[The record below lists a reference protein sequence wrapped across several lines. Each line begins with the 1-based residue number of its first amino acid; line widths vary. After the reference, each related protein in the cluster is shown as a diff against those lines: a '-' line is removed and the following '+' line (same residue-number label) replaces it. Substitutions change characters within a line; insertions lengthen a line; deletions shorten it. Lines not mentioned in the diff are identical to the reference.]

1 MKKIKTLSIAL
12 GILLISLLVLNP
24 NIAYAA
30 ETKRNLT
37 YQKTR
42 PYSDDNGDNVNDNEE
57 YLLRRGVTGNS
68 DLQYSVV
75 KIYDPTDSNNKF
87 KDIFY
92 CLRGGKGFG
101 SVDYNLPGE
110 VAQEYTVLEDMK
122 KNADSV
128 ISKYQELYNVN
139 LNRTEPTITFNGK
152 SYNNINIYNAILW
165 IADNAYLPVTT
176 EKYNAEEYKTELLT
190 KIGIAKV
197 NQSMITDDDLEV
209 IQQLAFWY
217 FANYDENGKEGT
229 VSVETQAIA
238 NLLKLKING
247 DNNNTVTFDNPKTQK
262 VRGNY
267 LNLIYQYFVENAIKE
282 GEKTDSTIRNTANNS
297 SDIRFDKNV
306 KFKVEKIEEDN
317 DGPEIEKYYKIG
329 PFKVTATDKRSNFNI
344 ALIDG
349 AGNIINPY
357 YYFSQEDSS
366 WQRTEIFKVMDST
379 TGEEVSNLKY
389 DTEYYIE
396 LYVTAEDEGAISE
409 WVDIDASNFSL
420 EVSQTN
426 KWTTENFLF
435 KGNEDQAVI
444 EIKRDQ
450 ETVKDTVSTEV
461 PKRYDLALRK
471 FITSIK
477 RGETNIDVASRIP
490 SIDTT
495 TLINGITDRTGTVQ
509 HTATYTHSKTP
520 LTVETGDIVTYKIRV
535 YNEGEVDGKATEVTD
550 YLPEGLELV
559 AGGNNTWIA
568 GTQIT
573 LKNGSKVTPIT
584 SNDLKDTTIKAFDK
598 TKTSETTAGIWQKAD
613 KGEGGL
619 YYADLEVQCKVV
631 ATASGVDQN
640 LRNIAAITADD
651 GDDADSVPE
660 KPDLDNYNP
669 TENNSTYQQ
678 DDDDY
683 EDLKL
688 AKKEFDLSLRKFIS
702 KVERVNAE
710 TSEKETI
717 NIASRVPQIK
727 IADLK
732 SGKDSTAK
740 YVHPKNTLTLKRGD
754 IITYTIR
761 VYNEGGL
768 DGYVTEVKDYL
779 PEGLEL
785 VEGENEEWTQ
795 NENILT
801 TTSLADKKLLAY
813 NKNTTSVA
821 EGTNWQKAIDDNS
834 GLYYYDLQVV
844 CKIKDEVT
852 DGAILKNVAEIS
864 ADKAL
869 PTDIDDRDSIP
880 NNVYEDNKHTPGQ
893 EVDGYTPGEQDDD
906 DFEQVTVE
914 PAEVFDLALRKY
926 IVSVNE
932 KVLTGEESRVPNID
946 VTPLKQSETTAD
958 YKHKKDPVEV
968 AMGDIVTY
976 RFTVYNE
983 GDLKGYVYSITDYL
997 PKGLEFDAESNTKF
1011 IEAKASGKY
1020 TAEELEGKEY
1030 IYSIDK
1036 EKNTITI
1043 SKKPSLTEVG
1053 LQETLFT
1060 LDPFNGEQLDSESID
1075 IKFKVTAAESGNDQ
1089 VLTNV
1094 ATMDYASAPRP
1105 QEEKTKD
1112 RDSESTTFTEPT
1124 AEKLL
1129 EQLPGYKGNDKNKTD
1144 LTDSNYHYEGQQDD
1158 DDFEKIIVK
1167 GKTFDLSLRKYI
1179 TTLNG
1184 TKLEG
1189 DKDRTPQIDTT
1200 KLKEGKA
1207 TTAIYKHPKDALTV
1221 RKGDIVTYKIRV
1233 YNEGQRDGY
1242 ATLVTDYLPEGLGF
1256 LPGYT
1261 NNSVWLVP
1269 KVTGEDGKETLP
1281 EGVKTISLVGESG
1294 FYNDESSIDKNK
1306 IKLEDFKD
1314 PITEE
1319 VPIDYSG
1326 IQIVTGERLAI
1337 STKSLE
1343 DKKIKSYKSEKAEED
1358 LWQQSTNDENDGLFY
1373 QEVEITCIVLKEN
1386 TYRGILKNVAEITG
1400 AKDSEGTEIKN
1411 KGDDRDSEPNNVYE
1425 DDKHT
1430 PGQEVDGYTPGEQDD
1445 DDFEKLQLKYFD
1457 LALRKF
1463 ITKVDDKAPETS
1475 REPVPDVTTLID
1487 GTYDRNGKKEY
1498 TATYNHTK
1506 EPLWVKNGSDVE
1518 YTIRVYNEG
1527 SEDGYAYEV
1536 SDDIPE
1542 GLIFDPENATNKS
1555 YGWTMYREMTE
1566 EDEDVAKE
1574 DIIEYN
1580 GKKYVVTTKAEEA
1593 TMIRTRYLEKTL
1605 IKAFNP
1611 ETKELSHADVKVVF
1625 TVKEPKDSKDFD
1637 KDRVIINQAQI
1648 TEDSGNDED
1657 SEPNKWQDEDDED
1670 IEKVRIPIF
1679 DLSLLKWV
1687 TQSVVTVDGK
1697 TTTTNTGFKPNQ
1709 GLTESTGE
1717 DIRNNSEAEPMA
1729 KVELD
1734 KKKLS
1739 KTVVKFVYKIRVTN
1753 EGEIPGYAT
1762 EITDY
1767 IPEGLEFHEE
1777 DGNNKALGWVKS
1789 GDDKIITRALE
1800 TTLLNPGESKEV
1812 EVTFRWINSE
1822 KNLGEKINIAE
1833 ISEDAN
1839 NYNTDDIDST
1849 PNNKENPY
1857 DKEQEDDDDFAL
1869 VILSI
1874 KTGAA
1879 EFIQYFTI
1887 ITISVAILGAG
1898 VYLIKR
1904 YVLIS

>member
-1 MKKIKTLSIAL
+1 MKKIRTLSIAL
-12 GILLISLLVLNP
+12 GIILISLLVLNP

-37 YQKTR
+37 YQRTR
-42 PYSDDNGDNVNDNEE
+42 PYSDDNGDNNIDNEE
-57 YLLRRGVTGNS
+57 YTFARNKDG
-68 DLQYSVV
+68 QEFKYSIV
-75 KIYDPTDSNNKF
+75 KIFDYNKRELETPYKKFEDS
-87 KDIFY
+87 FY
-92 CLRGGKGFG
+92 CIRGGKGFG
-101 SVDYNLPGE
+101 SVEFGDSSSTNSTK
-110 VAQEYTVLEDMK
+110 YTVIEDMK
-122 KNADSV
+122 SNANDV
-128 ISKYQELYNVN
+128 IAKYKELYNIN
-139 LNRTEPTITFNGK
+139 LDRTENITFNEK
-152 SYNNINIYNAILW
+152 TYNNVNIYNAMLW
-165 IADNAYLPVTT
+165 IADNAYLPVSTD
-176 EKYNAEEYKTELLT
+176 KYNAQEYKTELLT

-197 NQSMITDDDLEV
+197 NQGMITDDDLEV

-217 FANYDENGKEGT
+217 FANYDENGKNES
-229 VSVETQAIA
+229 VSTTNPTPVNWLA
-238 NLLKLKING
+238 ING
-247 DNNNTVTFDNPKTQK
+247 SNDAFGT
-262 VRGNY
+262 RRANY
-267 LNLIYQYFVENAIKE
+267 LNRIYQYFIEEALKE
-282 GEKTDSTIRNTANNS
+282 GSDSASKIRETTNS
-297 SDIRFDKNV
+297 DSVNIEFDKNI
-306 KFKVEKIEEDN
+306 KFGVEDKNSTGTKPNPYEN
-317 DGPEIEKYYKIG
+317 YYLIG
-329 PFKVTATDKRSNFNI
+329 PFKITTNDARYNDFELALKDGKGNIVNQYFYFEQTEDTLKRMQIFDV
-344 ALIDG
+344 IDS
-349 AGNIINPY
+349 AGN
-357 YYFSQEDSS
+357 
-366 WQRTEIFKVMDST
+366 KVELEKVT
-379 TGEEVSNLKY
+379 YNN
-389 DTEYYIE
+389 EYYIK
-396 LYVTAEDEGAISE
+396 LYKSAMEF
-409 WVDIDASNFSL
+409 VDIDCSKFSL
-420 EVSQTN
+420 KVSKTG
-426 KWTTENFLF
+426 KWATANFLYAT
-435 KGNEDQAVI
+435 GNDQAVI
-444 EIKRDQ
+444 EIKRDKA
-450 ETVKDTVSTEV
+450 EAEDEISTEV

-471 FITSIK
+471 FITAIK
-477 RGETNIDVASRIP
+477 RGETNVEVASRTP

-495 TLINGITDRTGTVQ
+495 TLINGITDRTGKKQ
-509 HTATYTHSKTP
+509 YTATYTHSKDA
-520 LTVETGDIVTYKIRV
+520 LTVETGDIVTYTIRV
-535 YNEGEVDGKATEVTD
+535 YNEGEIDGKATEVTD

-559 AGGNNTWIA
+559 SGGKNKWTAGA
-568 GTQIT
+568 QIT
-573 LKNGSKVTPIT
+573 LANGSKVTPIT
-584 SNDLKDTTIKAFDK
+584 STDLSNTTIKAFDK
-598 TKTSETTAGIWQKAD
+598 TKTSEATTGIWQKAD

-631 ATASGVDQN
+631 ATASGLDQN

-651 GDDADSVPE
+651 GDDEDSVPE
-660 KPDLDNYNP
+660 KPDLDDYKP
-669 TENNSTYQQ
+669 EENNSTYQQ

-683 EDLKL
+683 EDLVL
-688 AKKEFDLSLRKFIS
+688 
-702 KVERVNAE
+702 
-710 TSEKETI
+710 
-717 NIASRVPQIK
+717 P
-727 IADLK
+727 
-732 SGKDSTAK
+732 GKT
-740 YVHPKNTLTLKRGD
+740 
-754 IITYTIR
+754 
-761 VYNEGGL
+761 
-768 DGYVTEVKDYL
+768 
-779 PEGLEL
+779 
-785 VEGENEEWTQ
+785 
-795 NENILT
+795 
-801 TTSLADKKLLAY
+801 
-813 NKNTTSVA
+813 
-821 EGTNWQKAIDDNS
+821 
-834 GLYYYDLQVV
+834 
-844 CKIKDEVT
+844 
-852 DGAILKNVAEIS
+852 
-864 ADKAL
+864 
-869 PTDIDDRDSIP
+869 
-880 NNVYEDNKHTPGQ
+880 
-893 EVDGYTPGEQDDD
+893 
-906 DFEQVTVE
+906 
-914 PAEVFDLALRKY
+914 FDLALRKY
-926 IVSVNE
+926 ITEVNGTKLE
-932 KVLTGEESRVPNID
+932 DTRVPDID
-946 VTPLKQSETTAD
+946 ITKLASGEATTAD

-968 AMGDIVTY
+968 KNGDIVTY

-997 PKGLEFDAESNTKF
+997 PEGLEFDAESNPKF
-1011 IEAKASGKY
+1011 IEAKTSGEY
-1020 TAEELEGKEY
+1020 TSEELEGKEY
-1030 IYSIDK
+1030 IYSINK

-1043 SKKPSLTEVG
+1043 SKIESAEKTG
-1053 LQETLFT
+1053 LQAYLFA

-1075 IKFKVTAAESGNDQ
+1075 VKFKVTAKESGNDQ

-1094 ATMDYASAPRP
+1094 ATMNYTSAPRP
-1105 QEEKTKD
+1105 QEEKVKD
-1112 RDSESTTFTEPT
+1112 RDSEPTTFTEPT

-1129 EQLPGYKGNDKNKTD
+1129 EPLPGYKGKDKNKTD

-1167 GKTFDLSLRKYI
+1167 GKPFDLSLRKYI
-1179 TTLNG
+1179 TSLNG

-1200 KLKEGKA
+1200 KLKTGEE
-1207 TTAIYKHPKDALTV
+1207 TTAIYKHPKNALTV

-1233 YNEGQRDGY
+1233 YNEAQRDGY
-1242 ATLVTDYLPEGLGF
+1242 ATLVTDYLPDGLGF

-1261 NNSVWLVP
+1261 NNSAWLVP

-1281 EGVKTISLVGESG
+1281 EGVKTISLVGENG
-1294 FYNDESSIDKNK
+1294 FYSNETSIDKNK

-1314 PITEE
+1314 PVTEE
-1319 VPIDYSG
+1319 VPTDYSG

-1343 DKKIKSYKSEKAEED
+1343 DKKIKAYKSEKAEGD

-1400 AKDSEGTEIKN
+1400 AKDSEGTEIKV

-1430 PGQEVDGYTPGEQDD
+1430 PKQEVNGYTPGEQDD
-1445 DDFEKLQLKYFD
+1445 DDFEQLQLKYFD

-1463 ITKVDDKAPETS
+1463 ITKVDNEAPKTS
-1475 REPVPDVTTLID
+1475 REPVPDVTTLIN

-1506 EPLWVKNGSDVE
+1506 DPLWVKNGSNVE

-1542 GLIFDPENATNKS
+1542 GLLFDPENEINKS

-1566 EDEDVAKE
+1566 KDKDMSEE

-1580 GKKYVVTTKAEEA
+1580 GKKYVVTKKAEEA

-1625 TVKEPKDSKDFD
+1625 TVKEPKDSKEFD

-1648 TEDSGNDED
+1648 TEDSGDDED

-1670 IEKVRIPIF
+1670 IEKIRIPIF

-1687 TQSVVTVDGK
+1687 TQSVVTVDEK

-1717 DIRNNSEAEPMA
+1717 GIRKNSEAEPMA

-1777 DGNNKALGWVKS
+1777 DGNNKSLGWVKS

-1839 NYNTDDIDST
+1839 DYNTDDIDST

-1857 DKEQEDDDDFAL
+1857 NKEQEDDDDFAL

-1874 KTGAA
+1874 KTGATQ
-1879 EFIQYFTI
+1879 FMQYFTI
-1887 ITISVAILGAG
+1887 VTISVAILGAG

-1904 YVLIS
+1904 YVLTE

>member
-1 MKKIKTLSIAL
+1 MKKIRTLSIAL
-12 GILLISLLVLNP
+12 GIILISLLVLNP

-42 PYSDDNGDNVNDNEE
+42 PYSDDNGDDVNDNEE

-68 DLQYSVV
+68 DLLYSVV

-110 VAQEYTVLEDMK
+110 SAQEYTVLEDMK

-128 ISKYQELYNVN
+128 ISKYQELYNIN
-139 LNRTEPTITFNGK
+139 LNRIEPTITFNGQT
-152 SYNNINIYNAILW
+152 YNNVNIYNAILW

-176 EKYNAEEYKTELLT
+176 EKYNAEEYKAELLT
-190 KIGIAKV
+190 KIGIAKI
-197 NQSMITDDDLEV
+197 NQSIITDDDLEV

-238 NLLKLKING
+238 NLLNLKI
-247 DNNNTVTFDNPKTQK
+247 DNNNTIAFDNPKEQK
-262 VRGNY
+262 IRGNY
-267 LNLIYQYFVENAIKE
+267 LNRIYQYFIENAIKE
-282 GEKTDSTIRNTANNS
+282 GQKTDSTIRDTEINNS
-297 SDIRFDKNV
+297 EVKFDKNV
-306 KFKVEKIEEDN
+306 EFKVEKIEEDN
-317 DGPEIEKYYKIG
+317 GGPEPEKYYKIG
-329 PFKVTATDKRSNFNI
+329 PFKVTATNKRNNFEI

-349 AGNIINPY
+349 AGNAINPY
-357 YYFSQEDSS
+357 YYFPQEDSS
-366 WQRTEIFKVMDST
+366 LQKTIIFRVIDST
-379 TGEEVSNLKY
+379 TGKAVDNLKY

-396 LYVTAEDEGAISE
+396 LDVTAEDEGEVSE
-409 WVDIDASNFSL
+409 WVDIDPSKFSL

-426 KWTTENFLF
+426 KWTTENFLY

-450 ETVKDTVSTEV
+450 ETTKDIISTET

-471 FITSIK
+471 FITAIK
-477 RGETNIDVASRIP
+477 RGETNVEVASRTP

-495 TLINGITDRTGTVQ
+495 TLINGITDRTGKKQ
-509 HTATYTHSKTP
+509 YTATYTHSKDA
-520 LTVETGDIVTYKIRV
+520 LTVETGDIVTYTIRV
-535 YNEGEVDGKATEVTD
+535 YNEGEIDGKATEVTD

-559 AGGNNTWIA
+559 SGGKNKWTAGA
-568 GTQIT
+568 QIT
-573 LKNGSKVTPIT
+573 LANGSKVTPIT
-584 SNDLKDTTIKAFDK
+584 STDLSNTTIKAFDK
-598 TKTSETTAGIWQKAD
+598 TKTSEATTGIWQKAD

-631 ATASGVDQN
+631 ATASGLDQN

-651 GDDADSVPE
+651 GDDEDSVPE
-660 KPDLDNYNP
+660 KPDLDDYKP
-669 TENNSTYQQ
+669 EENNSTYQQ

-688 AKKEFDLSLRKFIS
+688 NKKEFDLSLRKFIS
-702 KVERVNAE
+702 KVERINTE
-710 TSEKETI
+710 TSQKEEI
-717 NIASRVPQIK
+717 QIASREPQIK

-732 SGKDSTAK
+732 SGKNTTAK

-768 DGYVTEVKDYL
+768 DGYATEVKDYL

-785 VEGENEEWTQ
+785 VEGENGAWTQ
-795 NENILT
+795 DGNTLT
-801 TTSLADKKLLAY
+801 TTSLKDKKLLAY
-813 NKNTTSVA
+813 NKNVTSVA
-821 EGTNWQKAIDDNS
+821 EGTNWQKATDDDS

-844 CKIKDEVT
+844 CKIKDDVT

-864 ADKAL
+864 IDKAL
-869 PTDIDDRDSIP
+869 PTDIDDRDSAP
-880 NNVYEDNKHTPGQ
+880 GNVYEDGKHSPGT
-893 EVDGYTPGEQDDD
+893 ETDGYTPGEQDDD

-914 PAEVFDLALRKY
+914 PTEVFDLALRKY
-926 IVSVNE
+926 IISVNE
-932 KVLTGEESRVPNID
+932 KVLTSEESRVPNVD

-968 AMGDIVTY
+968 KNGDIVTY

-997 PKGLEFDAESNTKF
+997 PEGLEFDAESNPKF
-1011 IEAKASGKY
+1011 IEAKTSGEY
-1020 TAEELEGKEY
+1020 TSEELEGKEY
-1030 IYSIDK
+1030 IYSINK

-1043 SKKPSLTEVG
+1043 SKIESAEKTG
-1053 LQETLFT
+1053 LQAYLFA

-1075 IKFKVTAAESGNDQ
+1075 DKFKVTAKESGNDQ

-1094 ATMDYASAPRP
+1094 ATMNYTSAPRP
-1105 QEEKTKD
+1105 QEEKVKD
-1112 RDSESTTFTEPT
+1112 RDSEPTTFTEPT

-1129 EQLPGYKGNDKNKTD
+1129 EPLPGYKGKDKNKTD

-1167 GKTFDLSLRKYI
+1167 GKPFDLSLRKYI
-1179 TTLNG
+1179 TSLNG

-1200 KLKEGKA
+1200 KLKTGEE
-1207 TTAIYKHPKDALTV
+1207 TTAIYKHPKNALTV

-1233 YNEGQRDGY
+1233 YNEAQRDGY
-1242 ATLVTDYLPEGLGF
+1242 ATLVTDYLPDGLGF

-1261 NNSVWLVP
+1261 NNSAWLVP

-1294 FYNDESSIDKNK
+1294 FYSNETSIDKNK

-1314 PITEE
+1314 PVTGE
-1319 VPIDYSG
+1319 VPTDYSG

-1343 DKKIKSYKSEKAEED
+1343 DKKIKAYKSEKAEGD

-1386 TYRGILKNVAEITG
+1386 TYRGILKNVAEITE
-1400 AKDSEGTEIKN
+1400 AKDSEGTEIKA

-1430 PGQEVDGYTPGEQDD
+1430 PKQEVNGYTPGEQDD
-1445 DDFEKLQLKYFD
+1445 DDFEQLQLKYFD

-1463 ITKVDDKAPETS
+1463 ITKVDNETPKTS
-1475 REPVPDVTTLID
+1475 REPVPDVTTLIN

-1506 EPLWVKNGSDVE
+1506 DPLWVKNGSNVE

-1542 GLIFDPENATNKS
+1542 GLVFDPENEINKS

-1566 EDEDVAKE
+1566 KDKDMSEE

-1580 GKKYVVTTKAEEA
+1580 GKKYVVTKKAEEA

-1625 TVKEPKDSKDFD
+1625 TVKEPKDSKEFD

-1648 TEDSGNDED
+1648 TEDSGDDED

-1670 IEKVRIPIF
+1670 IEKIRIPIF

-1687 TQSVVTVDGK
+1687 TQSVVTVDEK

-1717 DIRNNSEAEPMA
+1717 GIRKNSEAEPMA

-1839 NYNTDDIDST
+1839 DYNTDDIDST

-1857 DKEQEDDDDFAL
+1857 NKEQEDDDDFAL

-1874 KTGAA
+1874 KTGATQ
-1879 EFIQYFTI
+1879 FMQYFTI
-1887 ITISVAILGAG
+1887 VTISVAILGAG

-1904 YVLIS
+1904 YVLTE

>member
-1 MKKIKTLSIAL
+1 MKKIRTLSIAL
-12 GILLISLLVLNP
+12 GIILISLLVLNP

-37 YQKTR
+37 YQRTR
-42 PYSDDNGDNVNDNEE
+42 PYSDDNGDNNIDNEE
-57 YLLRRGVTGNS
+57 YTFARNKDG
-68 DLQYSVV
+68 QEFKYSIV
-75 KIYDPTDSNNKF
+75 KIFDYNKRELETPYKKFEDS
-87 KDIFY
+87 FY
-92 CLRGGKGFG
+92 CIRGGKGFG
-101 SVDYNLPGE
+101 SVEFGDSSSTNSTK
-110 VAQEYTVLEDMK
+110 YTVIEDMK
-122 KNADSV
+122 SNANDV
-128 ISKYQELYNVN
+128 IAKYKELYNIN
-139 LNRTEPTITFNGK
+139 LDRTENITFNEK
-152 SYNNINIYNAILW
+152 TYNNVNIYNAMLW
-165 IADNAYLPVTT
+165 IADNAYLPVSTD
-176 EKYNAEEYKTELLT
+176 KYNAQEYKTELLT

-197 NQSMITDDDLEV
+197 NQGMITDDDLEV

-217 FANYDENGKEGT
+217 FANYDENGKNES
-229 VSVETQAIA
+229 VSTTNPTPVNWLA
-238 NLLKLKING
+238 ING
-247 DNNNTVTFDNPKTQK
+247 SNDVFGT
-262 VRGNY
+262 RRANY
-267 LNLIYQYFVENAIKE
+267 LNRIYQYFIEEALKE
-282 GEKTDSTIRNTANNS
+282 GSDSASKIRETTNS
-297 SDIRFDKNV
+297 DSVNIEFDKNI
-306 KFKVEKIEEDN
+306 KFGVEDKNSTGTKPNPYEN
-317 DGPEIEKYYKIG
+317 YYLIG
-329 PFKVTATDKRSNFNI
+329 PFKITTNDARYNDFEL
-344 ALIDG
+344 ALKDG
-349 AGNIINPY
+349 KGNIVNQYFYFEQTEDTLKRMQIFDVIN
-357 YYFSQEDSS
+357 S
-366 WQRTEIFKVMDST
+366 TGNKVELEKVT
-379 TGEEVSNLKY
+379 YNN
-389 DTEYYIE
+389 EYYIK
-396 LYVTAEDEGAISE
+396 LYKSAMEF
-409 WVDIDASNFSL
+409 VDIDCSKFSL
-420 EVSQTN
+420 KVSKTG
-426 KWTTENFLF
+426 KWATANFLYAT
-435 KGNEDQAVI
+435 GNDQAVI
-444 EIKRDQ
+444 EIKRDKA
-450 ETVKDTVSTEV
+450 EAEDEISTEV

-471 FITSIK
+471 FITAIK
-477 RGETNIDVASRIP
+477 RGETNVEVASRTP

-495 TLINGITDRTGTVQ
+495 TLINGITDRTGKKQ
-509 HTATYTHSKTP
+509 YTATYTHSKDA
-520 LTVETGDIVTYKIRV
+520 LTVETGDIVTYTIRV
-535 YNEGEVDGKATEVTD
+535 YNEGEIDGKATEVTD

-559 AGGNNTWIA
+559 SGGKNKWTAGA
-568 GTQIT
+568 QIT
-573 LKNGSKVTPIT
+573 LANGSKVTPIT
-584 SNDLKDTTIKAFDK
+584 STDLSNTTIKAFDK
-598 TKTSETTAGIWQKAD
+598 TKTSEATTGIWQKAD

-631 ATASGVDQN
+631 ATASGLDQN

-651 GDDADSVPE
+651 GDDEDSVPE
-660 KPDLDNYNP
+660 KPDLDDYKP
-669 TENNSTYQQ
+669 EENNSTYQQ

-683 EDLKL
+683 EDLVL
-688 AKKEFDLSLRKFIS
+688 
-702 KVERVNAE
+702 
-710 TSEKETI
+710 
-717 NIASRVPQIK
+717 P
-727 IADLK
+727 
-732 SGKDSTAK
+732 GKT
-740 YVHPKNTLTLKRGD
+740 
-754 IITYTIR
+754 
-761 VYNEGGL
+761 
-768 DGYVTEVKDYL
+768 
-779 PEGLEL
+779 
-785 VEGENEEWTQ
+785 
-795 NENILT
+795 
-801 TTSLADKKLLAY
+801 
-813 NKNTTSVA
+813 
-821 EGTNWQKAIDDNS
+821 
-834 GLYYYDLQVV
+834 
-844 CKIKDEVT
+844 
-852 DGAILKNVAEIS
+852 
-864 ADKAL
+864 
-869 PTDIDDRDSIP
+869 
-880 NNVYEDNKHTPGQ
+880 
-893 EVDGYTPGEQDDD
+893 
-906 DFEQVTVE
+906 
-914 PAEVFDLALRKY
+914 FDLALRKY
-926 IVSVNE
+926 ITEVNGTKLE
-932 KVLTGEESRVPNID
+932 DTRVPDID
-946 VTPLKQSETTAD
+946 ITKLASGEATTAD

-968 AMGDIVTY
+968 KNGDIVTY

-997 PKGLEFDAESNTKF
+997 PEGLEFDAESNPKF
-1011 IEAKASGKY
+1011 IEAKTSGEY
-1020 TAEELEGKEY
+1020 TSEELEGKEY
-1030 IYSIDK
+1030 IYSINK

-1043 SKKPSLTEVG
+1043 SKIESAEKTG
-1053 LQETLFT
+1053 LQAYLFA

-1075 IKFKVTAAESGNDQ
+1075 VKFKVTAKESGNDQ

-1094 ATMDYASAPRP
+1094 ATMNYTSAPRP
-1105 QEEKTKD
+1105 QEEKVKD
-1112 RDSESTTFTEPT
+1112 RDSEPTTFTEPT

-1129 EQLPGYKGNDKNKTD
+1129 EPLPGYKGKDKNKTD

-1167 GKTFDLSLRKYI
+1167 GKPFDLSLRKYI
-1179 TTLNG
+1179 TSLNG

-1200 KLKEGKA
+1200 KLKTGEE
-1207 TTAIYKHPKDALTV
+1207 TTAIYKHPKNALTV

-1233 YNEGQRDGY
+1233 YNEAQRDGY
-1242 ATLVTDYLPEGLGF
+1242 ATLVTDYLPDGLGF

-1261 NNSVWLVP
+1261 NNSAWLVP

-1281 EGVKTISLVGESG
+1281 EGVKTISLVGENG
-1294 FYNDESSIDKNK
+1294 FYSNETSIDKNK

-1314 PITEE
+1314 PVTEE
-1319 VPIDYSG
+1319 VPTDYSG

-1343 DKKIKSYKSEKAEED
+1343 DKKIKAYKSEKAEGD

-1400 AKDSEGTEIKN
+1400 AKDSEGTEIKV

-1430 PGQEVDGYTPGEQDD
+1430 PKQEVNGYTPGEQDD
-1445 DDFEKLQLKYFD
+1445 DDFEQLQLKYFD

-1463 ITKVDDKAPETS
+1463 ITKVDNEAPKTS
-1475 REPVPDVTTLID
+1475 REPVPDVTTLIN

-1506 EPLWVKNGSDVE
+1506 DPLWVKNGSNVE

-1542 GLIFDPENATNKS
+1542 GLLFDPENEINKS

-1566 EDEDVAKE
+1566 KDKDMSEE

-1580 GKKYVVTTKAEEA
+1580 GKKYVVTKKAEEA

-1625 TVKEPKDSKDFD
+1625 TVKEPKDSKEFD

-1648 TEDSGNDED
+1648 TEDSGDDED

-1670 IEKVRIPIF
+1670 IEKIRIPIF

-1687 TQSVVTVDGK
+1687 TQSVVTVDEK

-1717 DIRNNSEAEPMA
+1717 GIRKNSEAEPMA

-1777 DGNNKALGWVKS
+1777 DGNNKSLGWVKS

-1800 TTLLNPGESKEV
+1800 TTLLNSGESKEV

-1839 NYNTDDIDST
+1839 DYNTDDIDST

-1857 DKEQEDDDDFAL
+1857 NKEQEDDDDFAL

-1874 KTGAA
+1874 KTGATQ
-1879 EFIQYFTI
+1879 FMQYFTI
-1887 ITISVAILGAG
+1887 VTISVAILGAG

-1904 YVLIS
+1904 YVLTE